1 VHLFSGSISTPCG
14 EASSATGSF
23 HCRSDQKV
31 YLATGFYDELRTRFG
46 ASGGPLAEEYV
57 LAHEFGHHIQN
68 LTGAFDKANRSG
80 TGATSDSVRIELMA
94 DCLAGRWARGAATTQ
109 DRNGVTY
116 LQPRTQ
122 RDVNDARSA
131 AAAVGD
137 DRIQRAATGS
147 VNPDSWTHGSSAQR
161 QNWFSTGYNTGDLNA
176 CNATL
181 MTNNL

>member
-1 VHLFSGSISTPCG
+1 MHLFSGSISTPCG
-14 EASSATGSF
+14 EASSATGPF
-23 HCRSDQKV
+23 RCPNDQKV
-31 YLATGFYDELRTRFG
+31 YLETGFYDELRTRLG

-80 TGATSDSVRIELMA
+80 TGATSDSVRIELVA
-94 DCLAGRWARGAATTQ
+94 DCLAGRWARGAATAQ
-109 DRNGVTY
+109 DKNGVTY
-116 LQPRTQ
+116 LQPLTQ

-147 VNPDSWTHGSSAQR
+147 VNPNPGRTGHRPSGRTGSRPDTTPAISMP
-161 QNWFSTGYNTGDLNA
+161 
-176 CNATL
+176 ATPP
-181 MTNNL
+181 